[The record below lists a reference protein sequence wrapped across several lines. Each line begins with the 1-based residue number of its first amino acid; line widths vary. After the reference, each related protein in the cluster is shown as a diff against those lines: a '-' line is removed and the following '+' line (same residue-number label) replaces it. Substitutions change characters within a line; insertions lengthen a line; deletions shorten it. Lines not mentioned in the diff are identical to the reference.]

1 MSVSSMYSY
10 FFSLQVFPKCKAI
23 AGMKANAENTEMV
36 TIATAPVSNLHGD
49 WNIQHPGD
57 GLLSE
62 ELTVLSEKGSIPH
75 HQASTSLTAPK
86 SSPYFGQLHTHTRV
100 HAHTHTCTRTHT
112 HGPRGNTVTG
122 TTTQTGRENLT
133 DSDKGF
139 SGLWAGHTWHLLPRK
154 VVAAGNGRGAW
165 G

>member
-1 MSVSSMYSY
+1 MSVSSMYAY

-36 TIATAPVSNLHGD
+36 PIATA
-49 WNIQHPGD
+49 PGD

-62 ELTVLSEKGSIPH
+62 ELTVLSEKGLIPH

-86 SSPYFGQLHTHTRV
+86 PSPYVGQLHSHTHARV
-100 HAHTHTCTRTHT
+100 HAHTHTHTHT
-112 HGPRGNTVTG
+112 HGRRGNTVTR

-133 DSDKGF
+133 ESDKGYT
-139 SGLWAGHTWHLLPRK
+139 GLWAGHTWHLLPRK
-154 VVAAGNGRGAW
+154 VVASGNGRGVW